1 MECIRRLSE
10 LSNVIPLISKS
21 DTLSPAQITDLKL
34 SFHEKSRLAGLNP
47 FLFGASPTEDLASQS
62 SYAVSSAEAP
72 DTETMDASTLMS
84 PDYVQPLLPSDL
96 PTLVTKMFDPDN
108 LLWLRHSAAKKLLQ
122 QRPGF
127 SSLPP
132 SIPLASPGPAP
143 SACGSGSL
151 SSSWQAVS
159 ASSSSST
166 SPSYAMARI
175 TDHTRNEERVAQVHL
190 AQWATDLQRSLQNER
205 DAYAKLA
212 RDERAVWLTERLG
225 ECVVDGSLVPLAQTP
240 GFWHPKPFQSHA
252 RFGISPQDPLGV
264 VDWIDDLGRRSWV
277 LVQIV
282 GSVGVV
288 GGLALWLARTWGL
301 PTRNL
306 TDWRVDYWCSLD
318 R

>member
-1 MECIRRLSE
+1 
-10 LSNVIPLISKS
+10 
-21 DTLSPAQITDLKL
+21 
-34 SFHEKSRLAGLNP
+34 
-47 FLFGASPTEDLASQS
+47 
-62 SYAVSSAEAP
+62 
-72 DTETMDASTLMS
+72 
-84 PDYVQPLLPSDL
+84 
-96 PTLVTKMFDPDN
+96 
-108 LLWLRHSAAKKLLQ
+108 
-122 QRPGF
+122 
-127 SSLPP
+127 
-132 SIPLASPGPAP
+132 
-143 SACGSGSL
+143 
-151 SSSWQAVS
+151 
-159 ASSSSST
+159 
-166 SPSYAMARI
+166 MARI